1 MTWCTK
7 VYADRQGAAQWALT
21 KWAYPQNRHPGQ
33 EAEQHQHPWET
44 PSGTVPNAVIVT
56 VSITWIYRN
65 SFLRFPVGRYLGCFQ
80 FGANKSSAGTY
91 IVFFFFNMMYVLAF
105 TYMCL
110 GEHMCAALVG
120 MSAHRS
126 RRAGSECGN
135 MFDIRRHHQRVSK
148 TVVGTYAPTS
158 HGGTFRLLH
167 ALVNI
172 RNHLPFSIQPFRWDV

>member
-1 MTWCTK
+1 MPLNELSQNEHTPKTGTQVKRRSSTSTPGKPPVGLSLMLSLSRCPLPEYTATHFFVFLSVDIW
-7 VYADRQGAAQWALT
+7 VVSSLGLIRAALALT
-21 KWAYPQNRHPGQ
+21 LY
-33 EAEQHQHPWET
+33 
-44 PSGTVPNAVIVT
+44 
-56 VSITWIYRN
+56 
-65 SFLRFPVGRYLGCFQ
+65 
-80 FGANKSSAGTY
+80 
-91 IVFFFFNMMYVLAF
+91 FFFNMMYVLAF

-172 RNHLPFSIQPFRWDV
+172 RNHPPFSIQPFRWDV